1 MTEVTY
7 KYEHP
12 VLIFDADCGFCTRSV
27 NVMKHLPHDAEVQG
41 YQFADL
47 DGFGTTEGRA
57 QREVLWV
64 DRSGRISGGAQ
75 AIARLLCNSGGL
87 YALAG
92 WVLRV
97 APVRWIAAG
106 VYRVIANNRQ
116 RMPGG
121 TAACAIPSLPK
132 A

>member
-1 MTEVTY
+1 MTEVMQ

-12 VLIFDADCGFCTRSV
+12 VLIFDADCGFCTRCV
-27 NVMKHLPHDAEVQG
+27 DVLKRLPHGADVQAF
-41 YQFADL
+41 QFTDL
-47 DGFGTTEGRA
+47 AGFGTTEARA

-64 DRSGRISGGAQ
+64 DANGRISGGAQ
-75 AIARLLCNSGGL
+75 AIARLLVNSGGV

-92 WVLRV
+92 WVMRTP
-97 APVRWIAAG
+97 PVRWVAAG
-106 VYRVIANNRQ
+106 VYKLIAKNRQ

-121 TAACAIPSLPK
+121 TAACAIPSMPK